1 MSPCRRATTGTG
13 AELDFAFSGGPLHS
27 VLPSGV
33 GRSVSRGA
41 VVSMRAVPCCCLVAA
56 EAALLRGVRRKE
68 GGVWAS
74 CGEPFEELMVLTC
87 HQYQA

>member
-1 MSPCRRATTGTG
+1 MSPCRGAATGTG
-13 AELDFAFSGGPLHS
+13 AELDSAVSGGPLHS

-41 VVSMRAVPCCCLVAA
+41 VVSMQAVPCCCLVAA
-56 EAALLRGVRRKE
+56 EAALSRGVRKRE

-74 CGEPFEELMVLTC
+74 CDEPFEELMVLTC
-87 HQYQA
+87 HGYQA

>member
-33 GRSVSRGA
+33 GRSVSPGA
-41 VVSMRAVPCCCLVAA
+41 VVSILTVPCCCLVAA
-56 EAALLRGVRRKE
+56 EAALSRGVRKKE
-68 GGVWAS
+68 EGVWAS
-74 CGEPFEELMVLTC
+74 SGEPFEELMDSTC
-87 HQYQA
+87 HQY